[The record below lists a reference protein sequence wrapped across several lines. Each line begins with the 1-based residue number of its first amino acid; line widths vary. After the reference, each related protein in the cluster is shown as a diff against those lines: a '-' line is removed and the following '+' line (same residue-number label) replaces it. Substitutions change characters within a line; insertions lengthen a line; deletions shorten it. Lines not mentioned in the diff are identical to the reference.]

1 MSMSTIGKPSF
12 DHSGSKPAEL
22 GSASGLPFSM
32 GLLRGHITPALSA
45 P

>member
-12 DHSGSKPAEL
+12 DNSSSQPAEL
-22 GSASGLPFSM
+22 GPAPGLPFPM